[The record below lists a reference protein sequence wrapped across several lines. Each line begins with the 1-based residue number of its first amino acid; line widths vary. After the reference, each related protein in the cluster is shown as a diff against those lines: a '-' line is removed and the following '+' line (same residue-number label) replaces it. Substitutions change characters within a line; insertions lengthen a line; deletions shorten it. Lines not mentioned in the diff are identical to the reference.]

1 MKRSFLTLLILTVIA
16 AGSIDAEKYF
26 FQYERELQ
34 TSGKAILILT
44 NQIGQVTIR
53 SHEGPTAVI
62 KATKKIQVGKEKE
75 ANEILDNIDV
85 RVEQS
90 GDKITVTTNIGE
102 VPEGK
107 KSLWRK
113 LLGGTEE
120 NPLLAVDYEITVP
133 KQCELTVSNQSG
145 SVTIDDVTGA
155 VSLQTSSGSGSL
167 SNITGAV
174 TVTGSG
180 GQMTLQQITGDVTVA
195 TSNGPV
201 SATSIT
207 GNVSISASGKIAV
220 QQIKGGV
227 TIKSIGSEIRLAS
240 VEGPIDLGNSSGSTE
255 GQLLFGPVV
264 LKQESGKI
272 DLQFVEGDIRIKSSS
287 ADIVLKQEKGSLDI
301 TTYTGSID
309 IQTALQSEKD
319 YFVSTASGN
328 INLRIPQQS
337 SGHLQIT
344 SQAGA
349 IKSDIPVIVDAWSKR
364 ELIGNFGS
372 GGVKITLCST
382 TGDVTVAQF

>member
-1 MKRSFLTLLILTVIA
+1 MKRSFLTLLILTVVA

-34 TSGKAILILT
+34 TSGRATLILS
-44 NQIGQVTIR
+44 NQIGQVTIQT
-53 SHEGPTAVI
+53 HDGPTAVI
-62 KATKKIQVGKEKE
+62 KATKKISVAKEKE

-85 RVEQS
+85 KVEQS
-90 GDKITVTTNIGE
+90 GDKITVTTNIGD

-120 NPLLAVDYEITVP
+120 NPLLAVDYDITVP
-133 KQCELTVSNQSG
+133 RQCDLTIENTSG
-145 SVTIDDVTGA
+145 SVTISDLTGA
-155 VSLQTSSGSGSL
+155 VSLQTSAGSGVL
-167 SNITGAV
+167 SNISGAV
-174 TVTGSG
+174 TITGSG
-180 GQMTLQQITGDVTVA
+180 GRLSLQQIVGDVSIA

-201 SATSIT
+201 AATAVT
-207 GNVSISASGKIAV
+207 GNVSISASGNITV
-220 QQIKGGV
+220 QQIKGSV
-227 TIKSIGSEIRLAS
+227 TIKSTGSEINLAS
-240 VEGPIDLGNSSGSTE
+240 IEGPIDLGNSSGKTE
-255 GQLLFGPVV
+255 GQLLFGPII
-264 LKQESGKI
+264 LKQESGTI

-309 IQTALQSEKD
+309 IQTALQSDKD

-328 INLRIPQQS
+328 INLKIPQQS

-344 SQAGA
+344 SQAGD
-349 IKSDIPVIVDAWSKR
+349 IKSDVPVVVDAWSKR
-364 ELIGNFGS
+364 ELVGSFGS
-372 GGVKITLCST
+372 GGVKISLSST